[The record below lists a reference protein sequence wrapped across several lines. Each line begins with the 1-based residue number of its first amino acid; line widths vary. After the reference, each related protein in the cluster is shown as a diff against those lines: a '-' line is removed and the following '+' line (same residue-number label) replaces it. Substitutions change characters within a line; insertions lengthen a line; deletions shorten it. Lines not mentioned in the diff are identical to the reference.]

1 MHSWSGNI
9 LKIISVLVILLVVGV
24 PLVYWSGSVYPYTIP
39 KTVFFLIISELI
51 MAFYLGLTLLEP
63 AFRPRRTIW
72 FWSVLIFCA
81 TLLFTAFTG
90 QDFSR
95 SFWSIQERNLG
106 VFAFLHFVGLAIALS
121 ALRAKV
127 DWDRVWRFSLATSMW
142 VAVLAFIQLSTP
154 DLLLNENPG
163 SRPGSTFGNPT
174 FMAGYALFHVFLGV
188 YLFFKNHSG
197 KSFIG
202 KYWPIVALIIN
213 ITAIFI
219 SQTRGDLLGLG
230 LGILLLLGFWSF
242 RPPLISYDRK
252 EVLGGAKIYRIILVA
267 LLLLGASFWL
277 TRSAPIWQKVPG
289 LSRFQGVSLSES
301 GLQPRLIA
309 IKASLAGLK
318 ERPVLGWGLENFN
331 LVFNKHYDP
340 SSLRISFQETRFDKP
355 HNFLLEYLI
364 SGGILLLLAFLF
376 MSGAFIWQ
384 AYRSGDTLWAQ
395 IAITAF
401 FAYFIRNLFVF
412 DTIGPLLLLYL
423 LMSATDSK
431 YAERVDRG
439 ARLAPSSDN
448 PAVGQFV
455 LGVAV
460 LVVGALSLSIFLP
473 TLVSA
478 HHQREGFRY
487 FLKDKAPE
495 ALAEFKNGI
504 DGWSMYRDGFAKDY
518 ARAAADA
525 FFYNR
530 GVVTRDD
537 ALSAIRELEAV
548 SLAHPRDAYY
558 HNMLLDIYSKFA
570 PLDPQYLD
578 RAILHAEIALTL
590 SPNRQ
595 ETYFGWAKVLASKGD
610 NKGGLEL
617 AKKALDLDREVAE
630 SNFYYGLMAY
640 ANEMYEEGYKHI
652 RKGIDDGRPW
662 KSSLEPR
669 VVANF
674 FTDDGRYGEAIVLY
688 QKSLEMR
695 DDPETRARLGR
706 AYFLSHDR
714 ESAKREF
721 ERAMKQKDLSQ
732 SSAWS
737 DFAPII
743 SQLGL

>member
-1 MHSWSGNI
+1 MHSWSNNI
-9 LKIISVLVILLVVGV
+9 IKIISVLVLLLVVGV
-24 PLVYWSGSVYPYTIP
+24 PLIYWSGSVYPYTIP
-39 KTVFFLIISELI
+39 KTVFFLIISEL
-51 MAFYLGLTLLEP
+51 MVAFYLGLALLEP
-63 AFRPRRTIW
+63 IFRPRRTIW
-72 FWSVLIFCA
+72 FWSVMIFCA
-81 TLLFTAFTG
+81 ALLITAFAG

-106 VFAFLHFVGLAIALS
+106 VFAFLHFAGLAIVLS
-121 ALRAKV
+121 ALRGKV
-127 DWDRVWRFSLATSMW
+127 DWDRIWRYSLATSML
-142 VAVLAFIQLSTP
+142 VAVLALIQLSTP

-163 SRPGSTFGNPT
+163 SRPGGTFGNPT
-174 FMAGYALFHVFLGV
+174 FMAGYALFHVFLSI
-188 YLFFKNHSG
+188 YIFFKNHSG

-202 KYWPIVALIIN
+202 KYWPILASIIN
-213 ITAIFI
+213 IIAIFI

-230 LGILLLLGFWSF
+230 LGILFLLGFWSL
-242 RPPLISYDRK
+242 RPPLISSGREHAWSD
-252 EVLGGAKIYRIILVA
+252 VKIYRSILTV
-267 LLLLGASFWL
+267 LLVLGASFWL
-277 TRSAPIWQKVPG
+277 TRSASVWHKVPG
-289 LSRFQGVSLSES
+289 LGRFQGISLSES
-301 GLQPRLIA
+301 GLQPRFIA
-309 IKASLAGLK
+309 LKASLMGFK
-318 ERPVLGWGLENFN
+318 ERPILGWGSENFN

-364 SGGILLLLAFLF
+364 SGGMLLLLAFMF

-384 AYRSGDTLWAQ
+384 AFRSGDVLWAQ
-395 IAITAF
+395 VAVAAF

-423 LMSATDSK
+423 LMSATDAK
-431 YAERVDRG
+431 YAEKVGGG

-473 TLVSA
+473 TLTSA
-478 HHQREGFRY
+478 RHQREGFRY

-525 FFYNR
+525 FFYKR

-537 ALSAIRELEAV
+537 ALSAIRELTAV
-548 SLAHPRDAYY
+548 SMAHPQDAYY

-578 RAILHAEIALTL
+578 RAILHAEIALAL

-595 ETYFGWAKVLASKGD
+595 ETYFGWAKVLSSKGD
-610 NKGGLEL
+610 NRGGLEL
-617 AKKALDLDREVAE
+617 TKKALDLDPEVAE

-652 RKGIDDGRPW
+652 KKGMDDGRPW
-662 KSSLEPR
+662 KNSAEPR

-674 FTDDGRYGEAIVLY
+674 FTDDGRYEEAIVLY
-688 QKSLEMR
+688 QKSLELR

-714 ESAKREF
+714 ESARKEF